1 MLKYFPSKMKMSEK
15 IKTLQECAGS
25 LYSYELF
32 AGPEDEPWYMLKNS
46 KLQYILT
53 WVNKKILYELPKI
66 KDNNETQWIGV
77 RIRIFTNL
85 LNKCVEENIISKE
98 IAITY
103 HERVTSRVREIC
115 GKIRTEDLPF

>member
-25 LYSYELF
+25 SHERLLF
-32 AGPEDEPWYMLKNS
+32 AGQEDEPLYMLKP
-46 KLQYILT
+46 KAIYVLT

-77 RIRIFTNL
+77 RIRIFANL
-85 LNKCVEENIISKE
+85 LNKCVEENIIPKE
-98 IAITY
+98 IAIAY